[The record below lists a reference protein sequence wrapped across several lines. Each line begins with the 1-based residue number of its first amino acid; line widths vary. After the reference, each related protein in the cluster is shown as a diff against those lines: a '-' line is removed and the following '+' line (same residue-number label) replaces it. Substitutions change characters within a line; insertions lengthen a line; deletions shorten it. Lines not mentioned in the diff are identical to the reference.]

1 MDESPDMFEESPS
14 LDVSGATSEY
24 EPSQSQ
30 PQSLPSS
37 QSEVNIRMWGG
48 WGGGAFFCSIST
60 ACVR

>member
-30 PQSLPSS
+30 PQSFPSS
-37 QSEVNIRMWGG
+37 QSEVNIRVW
-48 WGGGAFFCSIST
+48 GGAFFCSIST